1 MGFLGKWLKV
11 EYDLLWIIIFE
22 ENDLPWK
29 MICHG
34 KWFAMEND
42 LPWKM
47 VYRGKR
53 FTMENC
59 FPLKMVSLENDLPWK
74 LVYHRKII
82 CRGKWFT
89 AEICL
94 PCKWF
99 TMENNLPGKMVQVY
113 HGKNPRTLPIHRVT
127 AKISAPLMVVNMYWY
142 DWYKWFHTK

>member
-1 MGFLGKWLKV
+1 
-11 EYDLLWIIIFE
+11 
-22 ENDLPWK
+22 
-29 MICHG
+29 
-34 KWFAMEND
+34 MEND

-94 PCKWF
+94 PWKWF
-99 TMENNLPGKMVQVY
+99 TME
-113 HGKNPRTLPIHRVT
+113 
-127 AKISAPLMVVNMYWY
+127 KILALYP
-142 DWYKWFHTK
+142 YKGFLQKSVLH